1 MMVQKPAICTT
12 VINQGEILLPFVMP
26 ALIKEPEPALEHRA
40 AIGTGANANLAG
52 DAGTSNSNPKGTAG
66 TGAESGKLP
75 KKTHRGGD
83 RSTTAARGS
92 RGTYTSRSA
101 KRISSLRLTT
111 VLNELKD
118 KEKAMKAA
126 KKEAKRLGNALADL
140 SNEDASNTRPGTQP
154 EGEASLGEGA
164 GPSGEVKTAQEVPES
179 LTVAP
184 NPEEGED
191 TLDNMDVDIAN
202 DLAALNEDIAHESD
216 NTFRNKPLRRE
227 KQ

>member
-1 MMVQKPAICTT
+1 MIV
-12 VINQGEILLPFVMP
+12 
-26 ALIKEPEPALEHRA
+26 ALR
-40 AIGTGANANLAG
+40 ANAVWG
-52 DAGTSNSNPKGTAG
+52 DIR
-66 TGAESGKLP
+66 E
-75 KKTHRGGD
+75 
-83 RSTTAARGS
+83 
-92 RGTYTSRSA
+92 
-101 KRISSLRLTT
+101 
-111 VLNELKD
+111 
-118 KEKAMKAA
+118 KEKAKLAA
-126 KKEAKRLGNALADL
+126 KSEAKRLGNALADL